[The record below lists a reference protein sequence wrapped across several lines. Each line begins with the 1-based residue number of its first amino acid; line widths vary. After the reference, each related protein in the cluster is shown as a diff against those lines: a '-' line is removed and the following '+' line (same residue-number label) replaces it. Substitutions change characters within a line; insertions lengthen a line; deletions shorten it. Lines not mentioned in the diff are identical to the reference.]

1 MWMICNRGGL
11 APQTGPGALPPQ
23 RRSAPTDL
31 YHPFRLAP
39 FVAAN
44 GGRACAADRPRS
56 AAPTAA
62 QRPYRP
68 LPSFP
73 IGAIRCR
80 QRGAGLRRRQ
90 APERCPHSSAAPLQ
104 TSTILSDWRHSLPPT
119 GAGLRRRH
127 GGILHSDSGAAPL
140 QTSAILSDWRH
151 SLPPTG
157 GGLAPQTGP
166 GALPPQRRS
175 APTASHRSFLWPNLI
190 INIQSS
196 KPTKYDREKQLPHYI
211 KVGQSKRT
219 WGIRRFGVLEDWYK
233 TA

>member
-80 QRGAGLRRRQ
+80 QPGRAC
-90 APERCPHSSAAPLQ
+90 AADMVAFYIPIAAPRPCCG
-104 TSTILSDWRHSLPPT
+104 STVPFLLTALIVYVHHR
-119 GAGLRRRH
+119 
-127 GGILHSDSGAAPL
+127 AA
-140 QTSAILSDWRH
+140 T
-151 SLPPTG
+151 
-157 GGLAPQTGP
+157 
-166 GALPPQRRS
+166 
-175 APTASHRSFLWPNLI
+175 HR
-190 INIQSS
+190 
-196 KPTKYDREKQLPHYI
+196 E
-211 KVGQSKRT
+211 
-219 WGIRRFGVLEDWYK
+219 
-233 TA
+233 

>member
-1 MWMICNRGGL
+1 MPVNHHHL
-11 APQTGPGALPPQ
+11 
-23 RRSAPTDL
+23 SAAQARPVFSSPNVDDL
-31 YHPFRLAP
+31 QP
-39 FVAAN
+39 
-44 GGRACAADRPRS
+44 GRACAADRPRS

-80 QRGAGLRRRQ
+80 QRGAGLRRSQ

-127 GGILHSDSGAAPL
+127 GGIFPPDSGAAPL
-140 QTSAILSDWRH
+140 LASTILSDWRH

-166 GALPPQRRS
+166 GALPPQQRS
-175 APTASHRSFLWPNLI
+175 APTALYHPFRLAPFVAANGGRACAADRPRSAAPTAAQRPYSIPSFLPMAEPDYQYSI
-190 INIQSS
+190 I
-196 KPTKYDREKQLPHYI
+196 
-211 KVGQSKRT
+211 
-219 WGIRRFGVLEDWYK
+219 
-233 TA
+233 